1 MYHYMKTLLYLM
13 EYHPVLGNVL
23 MLKRE
28 PVLPLNCIRNIQ
40 VVDKSMT
47 KQNDGMMQYCN
58 DFSFVGLLH

>member
-1 MYHYMKTLLYLM
+1 M